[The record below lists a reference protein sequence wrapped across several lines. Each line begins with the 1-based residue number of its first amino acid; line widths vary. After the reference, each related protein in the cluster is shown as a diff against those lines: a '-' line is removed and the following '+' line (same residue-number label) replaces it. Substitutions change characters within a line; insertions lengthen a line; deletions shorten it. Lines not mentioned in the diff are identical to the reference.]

1 MGGGLHIQRRRR
13 AWAALIGSV
22 AVLASACGFEEPAI
36 QPITVE
42 TLTHIEIPPIAHKV
56 ATLDMLAIDSSTR
69 RIYAADLTD
78 LGLDVIDLSRSPGSY
93 TETIN
98 LGVPPNGVVIA
109 PDLHEIFT
117 GNDDSTVSVVDIDPA
132 SPAKDSVVASLNTGG
147 DGPADLIEY
156 DPKDHKVF
164 VTNPDD
170 GFVSIIDATTRHL
183 DKRIDNLGV
192 IDQPRYDPVNG
203 LVYVSGSDQNVL
215 YVIDPRSEQLVK
227 TLHLDVPCQP
237 HGIAINPRTN
247 QGILGCSNKDEP
259 HTVVWDFGRDQMIRV
274 FDQAG
279 AGDAVVFDSRS
290 GHFYFAAKDYYPA
303 EVAVFSGSPPITFL
317 TAVPTS
323 HSSRSVVYDYAH
335 RALYAFD
342 GRFGEVGLWSF
353 PDPVAGHA

>member
-1 MGGGLHIQRRRR
+1 MGSRVIQRRLTF
-13 AWAALIGSV
+13 AVLAGTVAA
-22 AVLASACGFEEPAI
+22 LASACGFEEPAI

-42 TLTHIEIPPIAHKV
+42 TLRHIEIPPITHKV
-56 ATLDMLAIDSSTR
+56 ASLDMLAIDPAAR
-69 RIYAADLTD
+69 RMYAADLTD
-78 LGLDVIDLSRSPGSY
+78 LGLDVIDLSHAPGTY
-93 TETIN
+93 AQTID

-109 PDLHEIFT
+109 PDRHEIFT

-132 SPAKDSVVASLNTGG
+132 SPTKDTVVASLSTGG

-156 DPKDHKVF
+156 DPKDRKVF

-170 GFVSIIDATTRHL
+170 GFVSIIDAPTRRV
-183 DKRIDNLGV
+183 DKKIDNLGV

-203 LVYVSGSDQNVL
+203 LVYVSGTDQNVL
-215 YVIDPRSEQLVK
+215 YVVDPRSEQLVR

-279 AGDAVVFDSRS
+279 AGDGVVFDSRS
-290 GHFYFAAKDYYPA
+290 NHFYFAAKDYYPA
-303 EVAVFSGSPPITFL
+303 EVAVFSGSAPITFL

-323 HSSRSVVYDYAH
+323 HSSRAVAYDAAR

-342 GRFGEVGLWSF
+342 GRFGEVGLWTF
-353 PDPVAGHA
+353 PDPVAGKA